1 MTKPSG
7 DETLL
12 INADRHIDDAR
23 RSVATQ
29 EARVRRLKNS
39 GQDVDAPEELLQ
51 LMEETLAEFVR
62 HRKILADDIER
73 RRRGRLP
80 DRPNR
85 PH

>member
-1 MTKPSG
+1 MANPSG

-12 INADRHIDDAR
+12 INADRHIDDVR
-23 RSVATQ
+23 RSVAAQ
-29 EARVRRLKNS
+29 EARVRRLKDR
-39 GQDVDAPEELLQ
+39 GEDAHVPEELLQ
-51 LMEETLAEFVR
+51 LMEQTLAEFVR

-80 DRPNR
+80 GRPNR